1 MSNSTIDNQLPYAES
16 HTSQPDKVLYDIYR
30 SIWLHTSTPHQSSTP
45 YQGTLLQLLATMKQ
59 PHLAVEVGSFMG
71 YSTICLARGLAKGGI
86 LHAIEGNDELEIP
99 LRDNISKAGV
109 DGCTS
114 LHIGDA
120 KEIIPTLP
128 NNIDL
133 AFVDADKKSYVD
145 YYRLLMPKLSSGA
158 LLIFDNVLWYGN
170 VNSDRNDPDTE
181 AIRQLNDLVTAD
193 PSLLNLLLPVRDGLM
208 ICIKL

>member
-1 MSNSTIDNQLPYAES
+1 
-16 HTSQPDKVLYDIYR
+16 
-30 SIWLHTSTPHQSSTP
+30 
-45 YQGTLLQLLATMKQ
+45 
-59 PHLAVEVGSFMG
+59 MG

-86 LHAIEGNDELEIP
+86 LHAIEGNDELESP
-99 LRDNISKAGV
+99 LRDNFSKAGV

-120 KEIIPTLP
+120 KKIIPTLP

-145 YYRLLMPKLSSGA
+145 YYRLLIPKLASGA

-193 PSLLNLLLPVRDGLM
+193 PSLLNLLLPIRDGLM